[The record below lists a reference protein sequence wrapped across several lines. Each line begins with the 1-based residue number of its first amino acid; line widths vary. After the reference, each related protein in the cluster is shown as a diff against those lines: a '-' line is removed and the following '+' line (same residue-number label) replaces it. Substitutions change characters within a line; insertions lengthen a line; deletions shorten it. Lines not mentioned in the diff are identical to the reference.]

1 MAVLGVGARVLFR
14 NATIAYL
21 PNRASH
27 YLNCQKNIRFGTLEA
42 EMPWLSNVTREIVKT
57 NKGASAIDVGA
68 NLGLFTQLLLDAG
81 ANVTSIEPNSR
92 LSKYLNKVFGAR
104 ITCLNIGLSDSSYSV
119 ELRIPRIK
127 GVPSRMSAMD
137 ALATIHPQNTLSSFD
152 SDNSFRNEIE
162 VKTIDDL
169 FLSSEQVDVL
179 KIDVEGH
186 ESQVI
191 QGGMKTLA
199 KFHPLIMC
207 EIESRHGGDLE
218 AISNTLLSIGYSI
231 GVIDLEKFRPLTDQ
245 EISNWKSNSLS
256 YSNFIFVPVRFKE
269 IVESV

>member
-1 MAVLGVGARVLFR
+1 LFR
-14 NATIAYL
+14 NATIAYF
-21 PNRASH
+21 PNRLSH
-27 YLNCQKNIRFGTLEA
+27 YLNCQKNIKFGTLEA
-42 EMPWLSNVTREIVKT
+42 EMPWLSKFTREIVEV
-57 NKGASAIDVGA
+57 NNNASAIDVGA

-92 LSKYLNKVFGAR
+92 LCKYLNKVFGTR
-104 ITCLNIGLSDSSYSV
+104 ISCLNIGLSDSNYSV

-162 VKTIDDL
+162 VKTIDEL
-169 FLSSEQVDVL
+169 FLTSEQVDVL

-218 AISNTLLSIGYSI
+218 AISNTLVNIGYI
-231 GVIDLEKFRPLTDQ
+231 VGVIDGEKFRPLLEQ
-245 EISNWKSNSLS
+245 EITNWKLNSLS
-256 YSNFIFVPVRFKE
+256 FSNFMFVPARFKE
-269 IVESV
+269 IVERV

>member
-1 MAVLGVGARVLFR
+1 VAILGVGARVLIR

-21 PNRASH
+21 PNRLSH
-27 YLNCQKNIRFGTLEA
+27 YLNCQKNIKFGTLEA
-42 EMPWLSNVTREIVKT
+42 EMPWLSKVTREIFDT
-57 NKGASAIDVGA
+57 NKNVAAIDVGA

-92 LSKYLNKVFGAR
+92 LCNYLNNVFGTR
-104 ITCLNIGLSDSSYSV
+104 ITCLNIGLSDLNYSV

-127 GVPSRMSAMD
+127 GVPNRMSAMD

-152 SDNSFRNEIE
+152 SDDSFRNEIE

-169 FLSSEQVDVL
+169 FLDSEYVDVL

-191 QGGMKTLA
+191 EGGLQTLA
-199 KFHPLIMC
+199 KFQPLIMC

-218 AISNTLLSIGYSI
+218 TISRALGNIGYSV
-231 GVIDLEKFRPLTDQ
+231 GVIHGEKYRTLLEQ
-245 EISNWKSNSLS
+245 EIASWKSNSLRF
-256 YSNFIFVPVRFKE
+256 SNFIFVPSRFNE
-269 IVESV
+269 IVERV

>member
-1 MAVLGVGARVLFR
+1 MAILDVGARVLFR
-14 NATIAYL
+14 NAIIAYL
-21 PNRASH
+21 PNRFSH
-27 YLNCQKNIRFGTLEA
+27 YINCQKNLRFGTLEA
-42 EMPWLSNVTREIVKT
+42 EMPWLSKVTKEIVKSSG
-57 NKGASAIDVGA
+57 KASAVDVGA

-81 ANVTSIEPNSR
+81 ARVTSIEPNSR
-92 LSKYLNKVFGAR
+92 LSKYLNKVFGTR

-152 SDNSFRNEIE
+152 SDKSFRNEIE
-162 VKTIDDL
+162 VKTIDEL

-191 QGGMKTLA
+191 KGGMMTLA

-218 AISNTLLSIGYSI
+218 AISNTLSSIGYRV
-231 GVIDLEKFRPLTDQ
+231 GVIDVERFRTLTEQ
-245 EISNWKSNSLS
+245 EFANWKSNSLN
-256 YSNFIFVPVRFKE
+256 YSNFIFAPARFKE

>member
-1 MAVLGVGARVLFR
+1 MAFFGVGARVLFR

-21 PNRASH
+21 PNRFSH
-27 YLNCQKNIRFGTLEA
+27 YINCQKNIKFGTLEA
-42 EMPWLSNVTREIVKT
+42 EMPWLSKVAREIVET
-57 NKGASAIDVGA
+57 NKNVSAIDVGA

-92 LSKYLNKVFGAR
+92 LCNYLNNVFGTR

-127 GVPSRMSAMD
+127 GVPNRMSAMD

-152 SDNSFRNEIE
+152 SDDSFRNEIE

-169 FLSSEQVDVL
+169 FLDSEQIDVI

-191 QGGMKTLA
+191 QGGLQTLA
-199 KFHPLIMC
+199 KLQPLIMC

-218 AISNTLLSIGYSI
+218 AISNTLVNIGYRV
-231 GVIDLEKFRPLTDQ
+231 GVIDDKKFRPLLDQ
-245 EISNWKSNSLS
+245 EIANWKFNSLS
-256 YSNFIFVPVRFKE
+256 FSNFMFVPARFIE

>member
-1 MAVLGVGARVLFR
+1 
-14 NATIAYL
+14 
-21 PNRASH
+21 
-27 YLNCQKNIRFGTLEA
+27 
-42 EMPWLSNVTREIVKT
+42 MPWLSNVTREIVKT

-127 GVPSRMSAMD
+127 AVPSRMSAMD

-199 KFHPLIMC
+199 KYHPLIMC

-218 AISNTLLSIGYSI
+218 AISNTLLSIGYSV